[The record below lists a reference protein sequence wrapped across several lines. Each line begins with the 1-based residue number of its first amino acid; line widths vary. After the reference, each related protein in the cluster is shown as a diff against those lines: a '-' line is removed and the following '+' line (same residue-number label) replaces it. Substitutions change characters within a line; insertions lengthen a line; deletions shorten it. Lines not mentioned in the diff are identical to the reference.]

1 MSKSK
6 KIIGIDLGS
15 YNSCVSV
22 YEGNEIKII
31 PNAEGALT
39 TPSFVAFT
47 KDGIKTG
54 DPAKRQATVNP
65 ENTIFNIKRL
75 MGKTYEQVKHLKR
88 PYKIVNSNGRAAIET
103 NGRVYSPEEISAMIL
118 QKMKKTAEDFLGEEV
133 EKCVI
138 TVPAYFN
145 SDERESTK
153 QAGEIAGFKVER
165 VISEPTAAILN
176 VNANPSKD
184 MKYVVYDFGGQTFDC
199 SVITVGDGMYEVIS
213 TNGDLDLGGSII
225 DELLVDYLV
234 TEFKKDTTI
243 DLRKDPMALQRLF
256 DSAEKAKIELSGCP
270 ETEINLPYITV
281 LDGVPQHLVKKI
293 TKSLF
298 EKMADA
304 TIERTMDKTREAIK
318 KSGIKYSEFDEIYL
332 VGGSTRIPL
341 VSDKLEK
348 LFGKKPSKALNPDTC
363 VSSGSCIQGAV
374 LSGDNTNILLL
385 DVNPINIGIE
395 TMGGVFTVLIEEN
408 TTIPT
413 SKEQVFSTAQDN
425 QPSVEVHI
433 LQGTRTMAKDN
444 KSIGRFHLDGIM
456 PAPKGTP
463 QISIKCDM
471 DSNGIL
477 TVTAMDKAT
486 NKQNSIRI
494 EGSTS
499 LTKDEIERMKNDA
512 IKNADADKIAKEKIE
527 MNNQAESL
535 IYQTEKLLKENE
547 GKISESNKTELTN
560 ALNELNEAKKTDD
573 LSKIGSCVSKLQE
586 IWGRVSTEM
595 YTAAT
600 DANTVDNEPVTADYE
615 EVN

>member
-22 YEGNEIKII
+22 YEGSEIKII
-31 PNAEGALT
+31 PNSEGALT

-176 VNANPSKD
+176 INANPNKD
-184 MKYVVYDFGGQTFDC
+184 VKCVVYDFGGQTFDC
-199 SVITVGDGMYEVIS
+199 SVITVGDGIYEVIS

-256 DSAEKAKIELSGCP
+256 DAAEKAKIELSGCP
-270 ETEINLPYITV
+270 ESEINLPYITV

-374 LSGDNTNILLL
+374 LSGDNTDILLL

-408 TTIPT
+408 TTIPS

-444 KSIGRFHLDGIM
+444 KSIGKFHLDGIM

-477 TVTAMDKAT
+477 TVTAIDKAT

-499 LTKDEIERMKNDA
+499 LSKDEIEKMKNDA

-527 MNNQAESL
+527 LNNQAESL

-547 GKISESNKTELTN
+547 DKISESNKTELTN
-560 ALNELNEAKKTDD
+560 ALDELNEAKKTDD
-573 LSKIGSCVSKLQE
+573 LSKIGSAISKLQE

-600 DANTVDNEPVTADYE
+600 DANMVDNEPVTADYE
-615 EVN
+615 EVK

>member
-22 YEGNEIKII
+22 YEGSEIKII
-31 PNAEGALT
+31 PNSEGALT

-88 PYKIVNSNGRAAIET
+88 PYKIVNSNGRAAIEI
-103 NGRVYSPEEISAMIL
+103 NNRVYSPEEISAMIL

-256 DSAEKAKIELSGCP
+256 DAAEKAKIELSGCP

-374 LSGDNTNILLL
+374 LSGDNTDILLL

-444 KSIGRFHLDGIM
+444 KSIGKFHLDGIM

-499 LTKDEIERMKNDA
+499 LSKDEIEKMKNDA

-527 MNNQAESL
+527 LNNQAESL

-547 GKISESNKTELTN
+547 DKISESNKTELTN

-573 LSKIGSCVSKLQE
+573 LSKIGSATSKLQE

-615 EVN
+615 EVK